1 MAGNSM
7 SLKSLIKTGFGIGI
21 GVSLSQMIFILIGL
35 AFFIPG
41 YLMYSKKSDKNDS
54 GSKTSGI
61 ILMVVGV
68 VLMGGIGFGTLLDAI
83 TDN

>member
-1 MAGNSM
+1 MARNSM

-21 GVSLSQMIFILIGL
+21 GVSLSQMIFLLVGL

-54 GSKTSGI
+54 GSKTGGI

-68 VLMGGIGFGTLLDAI
+68 VLMGGLGFGTLLDSLG
-83 TDN
+83 DD

>member
-1 MAGNSM
+1 MARNSM
-7 SLKSLIKTGFGIGI
+7 SMKSLIKTGFGIGI
-21 GVSLSQMIFILIGL
+21 GVSLSQMVFLLIGL

-41 YLMYSKKSDKNDS
+41 YLMYSKKSDKNSS
-54 GSKTSGI
+54 GSKTGGI